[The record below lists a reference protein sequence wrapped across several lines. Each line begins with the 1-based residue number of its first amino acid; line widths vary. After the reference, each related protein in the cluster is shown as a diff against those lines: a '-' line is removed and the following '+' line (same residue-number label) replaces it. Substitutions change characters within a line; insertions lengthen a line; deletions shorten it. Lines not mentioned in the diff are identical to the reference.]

1 MPSMASQEQR
11 TAIVTGAAGGLG
23 LAVAALLLREGTQ
36 VSMVDVDGGR
46 LEAAA
51 DGLPESPQLI
61 AADLS
66 RTAECD
72 RAVAEAIDR
81 WGRVDIL
88 VNCAAILRRVDLADL
103 DEETFAHVV
112 NTNLRSVVWLCR
124 AVLPGMEE
132 RAYGRIVNLTS
143 VGIHTG
149 GYSLTSAVYECTK
162 AAIHNLTKTLA
173 RSLAPKGILVN
184 SVAPGGMRTRMILD
198 ETPPAV
204 LESVMA
210 DIPLRR
216 LAEPAEV
223 AEVIAF
229 LASDRNTYASG
240 ASFDV
245 NGGVAMS

>member
-1 MPSMASQEQR
+1 MASAEPR
-11 TAIVTGAAGGLG
+11 AAIVTGAAGGLG
-23 LAVAALLLREGTQ
+23 LAVATLLLGQGMRL
-36 VSMVDVDGGR
+36 SMVDIDEAR
-46 LEAAA
+46 LAAA
-51 DGLPESPQLI
+51 AGGLPGAPHVL

-72 RAVAEAIDR
+72 RVVAEATAH
-81 WGRVDIL
+81 WGQVDVL
-88 VNCAAILRRVDLADL
+88 VNCAAILHRVDLADL
-103 DEETFAHVV
+103 DEATFERIV
-112 NTNLRSVVWLCR
+112 NTNLRSVFWLCR
-124 AVLPGMEE
+124 NVIPGMEE
-132 RAYGRIVNLTS
+132 RGFGRIVNVTS

-162 AAIHNLTKTLA
+162 GAIHNFTKTLA

-184 SVAPGGMRTRMILD
+184 SVAPGGMLTRMILD
-198 ETPPAV
+198 ETPPEV
-204 LESVMA
+204 LEGVMA

-223 AEVIAF
+223 GEVVAF

-245 NGGVAMS
+245 NGGIAMA

>member
-1 MPSMASQEQR
+1 MASTEHR

-23 LAVAALLLREGTQ
+23 LAVATLLLAEEMR
-36 VSMVDVDGGR
+36 VSMVDIDAAR
-46 LEAAA
+46 LGAAA
-51 DGLPESPQLI
+51 EELPGSPQIL

-66 RTAECD
+66 RTEECD
-72 RAVAEAIDR
+72 RVAAEARAR
-81 WGRVDIL
+81 WGHVDVL
-88 VNCAAILRRVDLADL
+88 VNCAAILHRVDLADL
-103 DEETFAHVV
+103 DEATFERII
-112 NTNLRSVVWLCR
+112 NTNLRSVFWLCR
-124 AVLPGMEE
+124 GVIPGMEE
-132 RAYGRIVNLTS
+132 RGYGRIVNVTS

-162 AAIHNLTKTLA
+162 GAIHNFTKTLA

-184 SVAPGGMRTRMILD
+184 SVAPGGMATRMILD
-198 ETPPAV
+198 ETPAEV
-204 LESVMA
+204 LEGVMR

-245 NGGVAMS
+245 NGGTAMS